1 MEILD
6 TKKFNEKLNIQ
17 PITKDRLTDF
27 TKCKMYKTPSEMR
40 NNFITG
46 DIVVVGDENEKENG
60 VFVSYDDVK
69 SGAYDELLDE
79 PISNEKDSALR
90 DGIFIFYLSGIT
102 GRGGK
107 PTFTRHFVVKYDNN
121 LNNRVM
127 YVYRVPLL
135 EKPLDVEY
143 FKTFPNS
150 KAKMV
155 FNYKGNAVEEKLNI
169 QPVSKERLFN
179 ESVPPKERLQTG
191 DIVFGCTRDGRRHV
205 CYVFVT
211 AEDYFKYNY
220 EEMLLAGVDEN
231 DKSWIEDGVLI
242 LYNKDR
248 EEASRI
254 TGRRNNLF
262 SYNRL
267 KHYDNALTDK
277 RAESKWLK
285 PLDLYMI
292 IRNPNIKQPL
302 KKDYFKNPPFKDAV
316 KIWVRPK
323 YKALDKGFD
332 ETPDSVEP
340 VDKTTMFW

>member
-6 TKKFNEKLNIQ
+6 TKKFN
-17 PITKDRLTDF
+17 
-27 TKCKMYKTPSEMR
+27 
-40 NNFITG
+40 
-46 DIVVVGDENEKENG
+46 
-60 VFVSYDDVK
+60 
-69 SGAYDELLDE
+69 
-79 PISNEKDSALR
+79 
-90 DGIFIFYLSGIT
+90 
-102 GRGGK
+102 
-107 PTFTRHFVVKYDNN
+107 
-121 LNNRVM
+121 
-127 YVYRVPLL
+127 
-135 EKPLDVEY
+135 
-143 FKTFPNS
+143 
-150 KAKMV
+150 
-155 FNYKGNAVEEKLNI
+155 EKLNI

-254 TGRRNNLF
+254 TGRRNLF

-323 YKALDKGFD
+323 YKALDKGLD

-340 VDKTTMFW
+340 VDNTMFW

>member
-1 MEILD
+1 M
-6 TKKFNEKLNIQ
+6 
-17 PITKDRLTDF
+17 
-27 TKCKMYKTPSEMR
+27 
-40 NNFITG
+40 
-46 DIVVVGDENEKENG
+46 
-60 VFVSYDDVK
+60 
-69 SGAYDELLDE
+69 
-79 PISNEKDSALR
+79 
-90 DGIFIFYLSGIT
+90 
-102 GRGGK
+102 
-107 PTFTRHFVVKYDNN
+107 
-121 LNNRVM
+121 
-127 YVYRVPLL
+127 
-135 EKPLDVEY
+135 
-143 FKTFPNS
+143 
-150 KAKMV
+150 
-155 FNYKGNAVEEKLNI
+155 
-169 QPVSKERLFN
+169 
-179 ESVPPKERLQTG
+179 
-191 DIVFGCTRDGRRHV
+191 
-205 CYVFVT
+205 FVT